1 MSTGIL
7 YHGLGVRGY
16 VHERTYYES
25 GQIIFWIQQ
34 KPESRCCSACGSKQV
49 ISRGKE
55 LRRFRSV
62 SIGRK
67 RTHIVLPVPRLE
79 CRSCGAVRQAT
90 IPFAR
95 PRCTYTHA
103 FERYVL
109 ELCRLMTMQDVSRHL
124 GISWSLVKEI
134 LARDLVRRFGR
145 PKLKHLREIAIDEI
159 SVGKGHRYLT
169 VVLDLETGQV
179 VHVGHGKGAEA
190 LKSFWKRLRAS
201 RAQVRAVATDMSPAY
216 IAAVKKNLPKAVLVF
231 DRFHIVKL
239 FNEKLSDLRRDLYRE
254 ASGIMQKKVLKGTR
268 WLLLKNPENLDDGR
282 RERQRLDQALRLN
295 EPLATAY
302 YMKEDLRQ
310 FWDQPN
316 KSTARRILKDWIAR
330 AECSGI
336 RILQGMAKTIAAHRE
351 GILAWY
357 DYPISTAP
365 LEGTNNKIQTMKRQ
379 SYGFRDMAF
388 YRLKIFAIHEAKYA
402 LVG

>member
-16 VHERTYYES
+16 VHKQTFYEFGAIS
-25 GQIIFWIQQ
+25 FWIQQ
-34 KPESRCCSACGSKQV
+34 KPESWCCSACGSKEV
-49 ISRGKE
+49 IGRGKE
-55 LRRFRSV
+55 VRRLRTV

-67 RTHIVLPVPRLE
+67 RTYVFLPVPRLE
-79 CRSCGAVRQAT
+79 CRSCGVVRQAA

-109 ELCRLMTMQDVSRHL
+109 ELCRLMTMLDVARHL
-124 GISWSLVKEI
+124 GVSWWLVKQIQE
-134 LARDLVRRFGR
+134 RDLKRRFTR

-159 SVGKGHRYLT
+159 SVGGGHRYLT

-179 VHVGHGKGAEA
+179 VHVGEGKGAEA

-201 RAQVRAVATDMSPAY
+201 HARVRAVAIDMSPAY
-216 IAAVKKNLPKAVLVF
+216 IAAVTTNLPKAVLVF
-231 DRFHIVKL
+231 DRFHMVKL

-254 ASGIMQKKVLKGTR
+254 ASGVMQKKVLKGTR
-268 WLLLKNPENLDDGR
+268 WLLLKNPENLEDGR
-282 RERQRLDQALRLN
+282 RERERLAIALRLN

-310 FWDQPN
+310 FWEQPD
-316 KSTARRILKDWIAR
+316 KSTARRIVKDWIAR

-336 RILQGMAKTIAAHRE
+336 RMLQGMAKTIAAHRE

-357 DYPISTAP
+357 DHPISTGP

-379 SYGFRDMAF
+379 AYGFRDMSF
-388 YRLKIFAIHEAKYA
+388 FKLKIFAIHEAKYA